1 MGHRVGK
8 MQLCIYIYIYVYR
21 HLGLDKGCS
30 FSTNLHRRFRSL
42 RKIGRK
48 SGQCVW
54 GGGGL
59 SFSCTTLLF
68 ISTRIRASIPFSPNH
83 HTT

>member
-30 FSTNLHRRFRSL
+30 FSTNRHRRFRSL

-48 SGQCVW
+48 SGQCVCVR
-54 GGGGL
+54 GGVFL
-59 SFSCTTLLF
+59 SPALLYF
-68 ISTRIRASIPFSPNH
+68 LFLQE
-83 HTT
+83 